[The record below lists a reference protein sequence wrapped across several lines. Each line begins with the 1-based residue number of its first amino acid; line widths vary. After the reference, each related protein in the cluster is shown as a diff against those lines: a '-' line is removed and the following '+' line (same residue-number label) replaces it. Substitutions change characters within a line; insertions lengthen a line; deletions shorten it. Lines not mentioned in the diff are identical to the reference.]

1 MPQNVL
7 AYPVTPCETLHPRRD
22 GGGKGASGGGGCGA
36 RRDESW
42 PLGRL
47 MSLEGLQAKLTG
59 TGNNKVR
66 RYTFDL
72 KVKIKGMPDSDKL
85 KK

>member
-1 MPQNVL
+1 
-7 AYPVTPCETLHPRRD
+7 
-22 GGGKGASGGGGCGA
+22 
-36 RRDESW
+36 
-42 PLGRL
+42 